1 MQGWAA
7 VFMGLISGS
16 VPWYTMMVLHN
27 KIGLLRL
34 VDDPM
39 AVFHTHAVAGTL
51 GGILTGFFAMPK
63 LCRLFYMV
71 PDWEKYI
78 GLAYGL
84 QNGRTS
90 AGLRQMG
97 AQLLGIAFVICLN
110 IATTSIIC
118 WLIGLIV
125 PLRLSKDEL
134 NIGDEAV
141 HGEKAFALVDDRERF
156 EVSPKH
162 NSVYDI
168 EEFSYV
174 GSRSVGEVQ
183 MV

>member
-1 MQGWAA
+1 MFEHCYNKHYLLVNWAA
-7 VFMGLISGS
+7 
-16 VPWYTMMVLHN
+16 
-27 KIGLLRL
+27 
-34 VDDPM
+34 
-39 AVFHTHAVAGTL
+39 
-51 GGILTGFFAMPK
+51 
-63 LCRLFYMV
+63 
-71 PDWEKYI
+71 
-78 GLAYGL
+78 
-84 QNGRTS
+84 
-90 AGLRQMG
+90 
-97 AQLLGIAFVICLN
+97 
-110 IATTSIIC
+110 
-118 WLIGLIV
+118 IV

-183 MV
+183 MVWLALRCENLE

>member
-7 VFMGLISGS
+7 LFMGLISGS

-90 AGLRQMG
+90 ARLRQMG
-97 AQLLGIAFVICLN
+97 VQLLGIAFVICLN

>member
-1 MQGWAA
+1 MPLPEPWAA
-7 VFMGLISGS
+7 SSPVSSPCRNYVDSFTWCLIG
-16 VPWYTMMVLHN
+16 
-27 KIGLLRL
+27 K
-34 VDDPM
+34 
-39 AVFHTHAVAGTL
+39 
-51 GGILTGFFAMPK
+51 
-63 LCRLFYMV
+63 
-71 PDWEKYI
+71 KYI